1 LHKNLEFF
9 PFLRLE
15 SNPMILLLAIA
26 TFVAF
31 TLFSRNIVY
40 SLMSLVGAFLFSGAL
55 LVWMGLEFLGYV
67 IIIVYVGA
75 IAILFL
81 FVVMTLDV
89 SKESYAVP
97 YKGLYDYLPHVVSLL
112 FTAGVLK
119 VVSESV
125 EPLVCPGNLGP
136 VFNAWVRVLLSSNN
150 LASLYYFLYLPGFP
164 FLFVSGL
171 LLLLAM
177 LGAVFLTQS
186 QRVTNK
192 EVSILRKPARS
203 ARVGRKV

>member
-1 LHKNLEFF
+1 
-9 PFLRLE
+9 
-15 SNPMILLLAIA
+15 MILILIIA

-40 SLMSLVGAFLFSGAL
+40 SLVSLVGAFFFSGAL

-75 IAILFL
+75 IAILLL

-89 SKESYAVP
+89 NKESFVIP
-97 YKGLYDYLPHVVSLL
+97 SLGISDYIPHTFALA
-112 FTAGVLK
+112 FTAGVFK
-119 VVSESV
+119 IVYESV
-125 EPLVCPGNLGP
+125 EPLVAPANLGP
-136 VFNAWVRVLLSSNN
+136 IFDAWVATVLSSNN
-150 LASLYYFLYLPGFP
+150 LASLYFSLYLPGFP

-177 LGAVFLTQS
+177 IGAVFLTQS
-186 QRVTNK
+186 QRGAGK
-192 EVSILRKPARS
+192 EEYVSRKSSRS
-203 ARVGRKV
+203 ARVGRKS

>member
-1 LHKNLEFF
+1 
-9 PFLRLE
+9 
-15 SNPMILLLAIA
+15 
-26 TFVAF
+26 
-31 TLFSRNIVY
+31 
-40 SLMSLVGAFLFSGAL
+40 
-55 LVWMGLEFLGYV
+55 MGLEFLGYV

-136 VFNAWVRVLLSSNN
+136 VFNAWVSVLLSSNN

-192 EVSILRKPARS
+192 EVPILRKPARS